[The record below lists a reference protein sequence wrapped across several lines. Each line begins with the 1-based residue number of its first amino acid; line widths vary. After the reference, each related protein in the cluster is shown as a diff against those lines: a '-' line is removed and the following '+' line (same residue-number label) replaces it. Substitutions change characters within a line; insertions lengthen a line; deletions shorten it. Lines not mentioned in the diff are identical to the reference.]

1 MSHEIEY
8 VNGVAQMAYA
18 GETPWHGLGVRVS
31 NDLSPEEMMKV
42 AGLDWEVVKRQAYY
56 HDMSGHMQKAK
67 KKQALVRESD
77 GKFLDIVSDNW
88 IPVQNKDAFEFFS
101 KYVETG
107 GMEMHTAG
115 SLKDGRIIWGLAKVN
130 ESFSLFGGK
139 DEVESYLLLSNPHE
153 FGRGVDIRFTPI
165 RVVCN
170 NTLSL
175 SLSGKATLG
184 ISLNHRN
191 EFDAEKVQEAL
202 KEAHGKLEN
211 YKDMAQF
218 LAEKPYTDDTVFEYF
233 NRVFPKTTAQTGGN
247 FDNVVE
253 MLKQGVEDV
262 VSRNAKK
269 AMEYMEVQPGAELG
283 RGSWWQAYNTVTFM
297 TNHVLGQNED
307 TRLRS
312 AWYGVNRERN
322 VNALGLAVE
331 YANAA

>member
-8 VNGVAQMAYA
+8 VNGVAQMAYV
-18 GETPWHGLGVRVS
+18 GETPWHGLGVRVDD
-31 NDLSPEEMMKV
+31 NLTPEEMMKV
-42 AGLDWEVVKRQAYY
+42 AGLDWEVVKRPAYF
-56 HDMSGHMQKAK
+56 HDMNGHIKRAA
-67 KKQALVRESD
+67 KKQALVRSSD
-77 GKFLDIVSDNW
+77 GAFLDIVSDNW
-88 IPVQNKDAFEFFS
+88 IPVQNKDAFEFFT
-101 KYVETG
+101 KYVEAG
-107 GMEMHTAG
+107 GMNMHTAG
-115 SLKDGRIIWGLAKVN
+115 SLKDGTIIWGLAKVN
-130 ESFSLFGGK
+130 EGFSLFGGK

-184 ISLNHRN
+184 ISLNHRA
-191 EFDAEKVQEAL
+191 EFDPAKVQEAL
-202 KEAHGKLEN
+202 QEAHGKLES
-211 YKDMAQF
+211 YKEMAQF
-218 LAEKPYTDDTVFEYF
+218 LSEKRYTDDTVFEYF
-233 NRVFPKTTAQTGGN
+233 ARVFPKTTANTKGN
-247 FDNVVE
+247 FDNVVQ
-253 MLKQGVEDV
+253 MLKDGMEDA

-269 AMEYMEVQPGAELG
+269 AMEYMEIQPGAEYG

-297 TNHVLGQNED
+297 TNHVLGQNDD